1 MGNHSSLVFDG
12 EIKKLGVKN
21 AYFPCFVS
29 ERALNAEKNFIA
41 GFSPEVAWVTEA
53 GKKPLNERIAIRPT
67 SETIMYP
74 MFAKWVQSHRDL
86 PLKLNQWCNVV
97 RWEMKHPVP
106 FLRGREFLWQEGHSA
121 FASKPEADEE
131 VLQILELYRQVY
143 EDLLAIPVVKGKKTD
158 EEKFAGA
165 LYTTTIE
172 AFVEAS
178 GRAIQAATSHCLG
191 QNFAQ
196 AFDIKFEVDP
206 TTKAFAWQNSWG
218 LSTRSLGIMVM
229 IHGDDKGLVLPPRV
243 APTQIVIVPIFRKN
257 NIELVEQKALELGQ
271 FLKEHGL
278 RVEVDLR
285 NYKPGWKYNH
295 WENKGVP
302 IRIEIGGRDIENNGV
317 TTCRRDKLDEP
328 KLFISSDNLV
338 NDLKAMLDDIHHN
351 LYNKAK
357 ELSDSRRV
365 RATTLEEFSAKLNGN
380 AVLVP
385 FCETKECEDGVKAF
399 TENLSN
405 TSDSDAQ
412 FELTGKA
419 KSLCIPF
426 DQPELE
432 KDKKCFAC
440 DRHAVSYTYFG
451 RSY

>member
-1 MGNHSSLVFDG
+1 
-12 EIKKLGVKN
+12 
-21 AYFPCFVS
+21 
-29 ERALNAEKNFIA
+29 
-41 GFSPEVAWVTEA
+41 
-53 GKKPLNERIAIRPT
+53 
-67 SETIMYP
+67 
-74 MFAKWVQSHRDL
+74 
-86 PLKLNQWCNVV
+86 
-97 RWEMKHPVP
+97 
-106 FLRGREFLWQEGHSA
+106 
-121 FASKPEADEE
+121 
-131 VLQILELYRQVY
+131 
-143 EDLLAIPVVKGKKTD
+143 
-158 EEKFAGA
+158 

-243 APTQIVIVPIFRKN
+243 APTQIVIVPIFRKDN
-257 NIELVEQKALELGQ
+257 MELVEQKALELGQ
-271 FLKEHGL
+271 LLKENGL

-285 NYKPGWKYNH
+285 NYKPGWKYNY

-302 IRIEIGGRDIENNGV
+302 IRIEIGGRDIENGGV
-317 TTCRRDKLDEP
+317 TTSRRDKLDLP
-328 KLFISSDNLV
+328 KAFISMDNICD
-338 NDLKAMLDDIHHN
+338 DLKALLEDIHHN
-351 LYNKAK
+351 IFNKAK

-365 RATTLEEFSAKLNGN
+365 RATNLEEFSAKLNGN

-385 FCETKECEDGVKAF
+385 FCETKDCEEFVKEY
-399 TENLSN
+399 TEKN
-405 TSDSDAQ
+405 TLVSESDTK

-426 DQPELE
+426 DQPELPE
-432 KDKKCFAC
+432 GTKCFAC
-440 DRHAVSYTYFG
+440 ELAAKSWTYFG